1 MNLAKLIKYQELINS
16 LTEDWEEVSKKLN
29 ELGDE
34 LEEEKEDVKE

>member
-1 MNLAKLIKYQELINS
+1 MNIAKLIKYQELINS

>member
-16 LTEDWEEVSKKLN
+16 LTEDWEEVSKKLE

-34 LEEEKEDVKE
+34 LDEEKEDGKE